1 MLLRSRWSGVALPA
15 LLLLTLEV
23 RLKPEA
29 TGTAAAQQRALVPLT
44 IDDIYGYEGW
54 RRFNGSPDAPM
65 SWAPAVGPWLSD
77 THFLWPDT
85 DAPGNPWLRVEA
97 LTGNS
102 QPLFTT
108 AQLESALLKAGASAA
123 VARGAAGRRP
133 STFNTR
139 RDAFVVTIDTDLY
152 LYDIASA
159 SATRLTTSPGAK
171 TEITF
176 SPDDRAVAFIEDY
189 NLHVSTLRRPGLAE
203 GRAGLAEGRAGLAK
217 GRAGLALQDPP
228 TERALTTDG
237 SAELLNGTLDWVYS
251 EELYGRGHYRGY
263 WWSPDSTRIAFIQLD
278 ETTVPEYTLADD
290 LPYRPSVER
299 WDYPKAGDP
308 NPVARL
314 GVVTVSGGA
323 PLWIDTSKYADF
335 LLVNVGWAPDSRA
348 VVYQIQ
354 NRQQTW
360 LDLNRAEI
368 LSGAASTLLRE
379 TSEAWVERWQDPSVD
394 PVWLNDGSFLWLS
407 ERSGWRHLYHYTAG
421 GSLIRQVSSGEWEI
435 RRMHGLDQTETA
447 VFFDATAR
455 SPIGLD
461 LYRINLDG
469 TGLRR
474 LSTQDGRHLPFLNH
488 SRTLFLDSWSDV
500 RTPPQVRLHR
510 TLTGEAVRIVQANP
524 VPALKQYGLPQPELL
539 QVKARDGFV
548 MEAMMIKPPDFD
560 PSKQYPVYQFTYAGP
575 HSQQVVNA
583 WSGSDLVYHQ
593 LLAQHGV
600 IVWMMDN
607 RTASGKG
614 MQSAWPLY
622 RNFGEIELRDIE
634 DGLAW
639 LTQQPYVDGSRIG
652 ISGISYG
659 GYMTLYAL
667 THSRSFAMGIAEG
680 AVSDWR
686 NYDTIYTERYMGLP
700 KDNAEGYQRSSPRF
714 SAARLS
720 GQLLL
725 IHSTLDD
732 NVHAQNTSQFA
743 YELQKAG
750 KQFQMMLYP
759 RSPHG
764 VGDPQLAPHMRQM
777 MLDFTL
783 KNLLR

>member
-1 MLLRSRWSGVALPA
+1 MALPA
-15 LLLLTLEV
+15 LLLLTMEV

-29 TGTAAAQQRALVPLT
+29 TGAAAAQQRALAPLSPLIPLT

-85 DAPGNPWLRVEA
+85 DAPGNPLLRVEA

-102 QPLFTT
+102 QPLFAT
-108 AQLESALLKAGASAA
+108 AQLESALLKAGVSAA

-133 STFNTR
+133 SIFNTR
-139 RDAFVVTIDTDLY
+139 RDAIVVTIDTDLY
-152 LYDIASA
+152 LYDIAGEA
-159 SATRLTTSPGAK
+159 ATRLTTSPGAK
-171 TEITF
+171 TEVTF
-176 SPDDRAVAFIEDY
+176 SPDDRAVAFIKDN
-189 NLHVSTLRRPGLAE
+189 NLYVTAVQSVH
-203 GRAGLAEGRAGLAK
+203 
-217 GRAGLALQDPP
+217 RAGLALQDPSA
-228 TERALTTDG
+228 ERALTTDG
-237 SAELLNGTLDWVYS
+237 SAVLLNGTLDWVYS
-251 EELYGRGHYRGY
+251 EELYGRGQHRGY

-290 LPYRPSVER
+290 LPYRHDVER
-299 WDYPKAGDP
+299 WNYPKAGDP

-314 GVVTVSGGA
+314 GVVALSGDA
-323 PLWIDTSKYADF
+323 PRWIDTSKYPDF
-335 LLVNVGWAPDSRA
+335 LLVNVGWAPDSRS
-348 VVYQIQ
+348 VIYQIQ

-368 LSGAASTLLRE
+368 RSDEAITLLRE
-379 TSEAWVERWQDPSVD
+379 TSKTWVERWQDSSVD
-394 PVWLNDGSFLWLS
+394 PVWLKDGSFLWLS
-407 ERSGWRHLYHYTAG
+407 ERSGWRHLYHYTAA

-435 RRMHGLDQTETA
+435 RRMHGLDPAETA

-469 TGLRR
+469 TSLRR
-474 LSTQDGRHLPFLNH
+474 LSTQDGRHLSFLNH
-488 SRTLFLDSWSDV
+488 SRTLFLDSWSDA

-510 TLTGEAVRIVQANP
+510 TPTGETVRIVQANP

-560 PSKQYPVYQFTYAGP
+560 PSKRYPVYQFTYAGP

-622 RNFGEIELRDIE
+622 KNFGEIELRDIE

-639 LTQQPYVDGSRIG
+639 LKQQPYVDGSRIG

-686 NYDTIYTERYMGLP
+686 NYDTIYTERYMGTP
-700 KDNAEGYQRSSPRF
+700 TDNPEGYRRSSPRF

-720 GQLLL
+720 GRLLL

-732 NVHAQNTSQFA
+732 NVHAQNTSQFT

-750 KQFQMMLYP
+750 KQFEMMLYP

-764 VGDPQLAPHMRQM
+764 VSDPQLAPHMRQM